1 MSPDEVEDF
10 RLEEVT
16 TNLFLYMYLCGY
28 IPQKQTHKRCLNV
41 IYFSICLYLP
51 VLHVCSVCQ
60 PASLPPSLP
69 PCLPACLP
77 CFLVNNLQTFLVNNL
92 LTFFPVH
99 FRARNNNIIVENY
112 GDSVQ
117 DREIPNPITVFE
129 EAFEHYGKC
138 LPSYTC
144 WVILNRKDECHTAYH
159 THNRDCNKLRITFLS
174 CR

>member
-1 MSPDEVEDF
+1 MF
-10 RLEEVT
+10 KCH
-16 TNLFLYMYLCGY
+16 LF
-28 IPQKQTHKRCLNV
+28 
-41 IYFSICLYLP
+41 FYLP
-51 VLHVCSVCQ
+51 IPCLFCMSVLS
-60 PASLPPSLP
+60 ASLSG
-69 PCLPACLP
+69 LPACLP
-77 CFLVNNLQTFLVNNL
+77 CFLVNNLQ
-92 LTFFPVH
+92 TFFPVH

-144 WVILNRKDECHTAYH
+144 WVIFNCKDECHTAYH

-174 CR
+174 CRWDYVWNLESRLYKPNTNSGMLKGPSQPLPCLCLGPPKNICVFPITAISKLG